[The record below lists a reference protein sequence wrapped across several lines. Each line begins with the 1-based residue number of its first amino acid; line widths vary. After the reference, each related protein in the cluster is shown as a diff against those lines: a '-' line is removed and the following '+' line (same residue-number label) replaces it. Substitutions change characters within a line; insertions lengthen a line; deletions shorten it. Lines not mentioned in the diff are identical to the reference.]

1 MNTRYFKYLMKS
13 FWPIA
18 TVYITLFAVFLVVI
32 PFVVDVFCVLLFR
45 GTIGYSVYILV
56 TGVVCIFLSGLLPLI
71 MHNRYF
77 SKNRSDIILSMPM
90 TRGQAFFTELLFGL
104 AVITALL
111 VGAYFVGW
119 LLCFVLGNGTG
130 ILGTFGSSMLGLP
143 LLYLACVI
151 TFLASTFA
159 VSVSNSTFQ
168 AIVMILIV
176 NSFPAILNTL
186 ILNPDSYSWISQSSV
201 NWFSQT
207 EVFERGLSAV
217 IGYNV
222 DIDGNA
228 INTFWRSMLALLL
241 QLIFWGGMTL
251 LAFFEFRKIKSE
263 NLGTVIPQRFGVVN
277 SLTLTFMLS
286 FALLTEFF
294 TDEVIVNG
302 YWQAYM
308 LLIFALAY
316 FLISVVYFVS
326 IFVVRRKAKFRK
338 DDWIR
343 FAIAIGGGI
352 ILGMA
357 VFGIVRSI
365 RVERAYDYYLA
376 LL

>member
-1 MNTRYFKYLMKS
+1 MNTRYFKYLIKS

-176 NSFPAILNTL
+176 NAFPAILNTL

-263 NLGTVIPQRFGVVN
+263 HLGTVIPQRFGVVN
-277 SLTLTFMLS
+277 SLTLTFMLF

>member
-1 MNTRYFKYLMKS
+1 MNTRYFKYLVKS

-18 TVYITLFAVFLVVI
+18 TVYITLFAVFLIVI
-32 PFVVDVFCVLLFR
+32 PFIVDVFCVLLFR

-104 AVITALL
+104 AIITALL
-111 VGAYFVGW
+111 VGSYCVGF
-119 LLCFVLGNGTG
+119 LLCFVLGNGTAL
-130 ILGTFGSSMLGLP
+130 LGTFGSSMLGLP

-176 NSFPAILNTL
+176 NSFPALLNTL
-186 ILNPDSYSWISQSSV
+186 ILNPDSYSWIAQSSV

-217 IGYNV
+217 TGYNIEIGA
-222 DIDGNA
+222 DA
-228 INTFWRSMLALLL
+228 IRTFWRSMLALLL

-263 NLGTVIPQRFGVVN
+263 HLGTVIPQRFGVVN
-277 SLTLTFMLS
+277 SLTLTFMLC

-316 FLISVVYFVS
+316 FLISVVYFVFM
-326 IFVVRRKAKFRK
+326 FVVRKKAKFRK

-365 RVERAYDYYLA
+365 RVERPYYYYLA

>member
-32 PFVVDVFCVLLFR
+32 PFVVDVFCVLLFM

-111 VGAYFVGW
+111 VGAYSVGF

-130 ILGTFGSSMLGLP
+130 IIGTFGSSMLGLP

-176 NSFPAILNTL
+176 NSFPALLNTL
-186 ILNPDSYSWISQSSV
+186 ILNPDSYSWIAQSSV

-207 EVFERGLSAV
+207 EVFEHALSAV
-217 IGYNV
+217 MK
-222 DIDGNA
+222 DNA
-228 INTFWRSMLALLL
+228 INPFWTSMLALLL

-263 NLGTVIPQRFGVVN
+263 HLGTVIPQRFGVVN
-277 SLTLTFMLS
+277 SLTLTFMLC

-365 RVERAYDYYLA
+365 RVERAYYYLA

>member
-1 MNTRYFKYLMKS
+1 MNTRYFKYLVKS

-18 TVYITLFAVFLVVI
+18 TVYITLFAVFLIVI
-32 PFVVDVFCVLLFR
+32 PFIVDVFCVLLFR

-104 AVITALL
+104 AIITALL
-111 VGAYFVGW
+111 VGAYCVGC
-119 LLCFVLGNGTG
+119 LLCFVLGNGTS
-130 ILGTFGSSMLGLP
+130 LLATFGSSMLGLP

-176 NSFPAILNTL
+176 NSFPALLNTL
-186 ILNPDSYSWISQSSV
+186 ILNPDSYSWIAQSSV

-217 IGYNV
+217 TGYNIEIGA
-222 DIDGNA
+222 DA
-228 INTFWRSMLALLL
+228 IRTFWRSMLALLL

-263 NLGTVIPQRFGVVN
+263 HLGTVIPQRFGVVN
-277 SLTLTFMLS
+277 SLTLTFMLC

-365 RVERAYDYYLA
+365 RVERPYYYYLA